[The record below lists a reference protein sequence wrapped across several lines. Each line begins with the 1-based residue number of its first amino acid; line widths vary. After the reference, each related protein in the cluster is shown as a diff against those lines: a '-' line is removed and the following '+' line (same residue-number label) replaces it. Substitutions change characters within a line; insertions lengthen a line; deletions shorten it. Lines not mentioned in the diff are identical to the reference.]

1 MNPTHI
7 TLAAVAAL
15 AAAGAVGRRGSRT
28 QLDLPLN
35 EVWLSENN
43 IKHKPPSTGERV
55 KVYFNLNAQYNKQ
68 YGQLREPP
76 TDEQIQEFMERR
88 KCQIVLA
95 EHEGK
100 CLPTRPNE
108 SQIRGMY
115 ASGAVYSVQAYR
127 DRRWLVSAHARAVAI
142 HDVVFTTSGTKIKEI
157 RNKRSKDPCCFGD
170 GYLMSHGEAAKRLL
184 QRRLN
189 EPHAIVGI
197 NPMRN
202 DTFVVMAPE
211 TSDMEPGD
219 EVFTADLAIFT
230 DNPNPRVGSP
240 PGLVYAFGINQGHHR
255 RGKLVKANCK
265 PTDISGV
272 IRP

>member
-1 MNPTHI
+1 MTPAHL

-15 AAAGAVGRRGSRT
+15 AAAGAVGRRGSRA
-28 QLDLPLN
+28 QLDPIWPGTN
-35 EVWLSENN
+35 MNS
-43 IKHKPPSTGERV
+43 PPSTNDHV
-55 KVYFNLNAQYNKQ
+55 QVYFNLNAQYNKQ

-88 KCQIVLA
+88 KDQVA
-95 EHEGK
+95 RAKQAGE
-100 CLPTRPNE
+100 CLPTLPNE

-115 ASGAVYSVQAYR
+115 ASGAIYSVKAER
-127 DRRWLVSAHARAVAI
+127 GSRWLVSAHARAVAI
-142 HDVVFTTSGTKIKEI
+142 CDVVFITSGATIKRI
-157 RNKRSKDPCCFGD
+157 RNERSKTPCCFGD
-170 GYLMSHGEAAKRLL
+170 GYLVSHGAAAVRLL
-184 QRRLN
+184 EQELD

-202 DTFVVMAPE
+202 DTFVVMDPK
-211 TSDMEPGD
+211 TSGMKPGD

-255 RGKLVKANCK
+255 LGELVRANCK
-265 PTDISGV
+265 PSKIRGV